1 MQITDTVKKTE
12 VDDVRKTIYE
22 QKRNEIDNISNYS
35 VEDFIKEMNKL
46 PHTNI
51 SKAIKERII
60 KIPKGEKPDPSLYI
74 SSTEM
79 AEHLS
84 LFKNGAVKIQSKDS
98 FEKAIQWYGSS
109 IGDPATST
117 FVLPKDVVDKAI
129 KAYNG
134 NPRVLEE
141 LLGLDAG
148 YLEDNPIL
156 LDIHKP
162 SNIRMPSGNESGAW
176 PEYWISG
183 GYTSGGVPEAVIDQI
198 KLREYTISDI
208 YPKS

>member
-35 VEDFIKEMNKL
+35 VEDFIKEMNEL

-98 FEKAIQWYGSS
+98 FEKAIQ
-109 IGDPATST
+109 
-117 FVLPKDVVDKAI
+117 
-129 KAYNG
+129 
-134 NPRVLEE
+134 
-141 LLGLDAG
+141 
-148 YLEDNPIL
+148 
-156 LDIHKP
+156 
-162 SNIRMPSGNESGAW
+162 
-176 PEYWISG
+176 
-183 GYTSGGVPEAVIDQI
+183 
-198 KLREYTISDI
+198 
-208 YPKS
+208 